1 MSEHRAA
8 IRWKR
13 SSSDFTYQSYNR
25 AYDIDAGLPSPIAGS
40 SAPESLGHADRLD
53 PERAL
58 VTALSSCH
66 MLTFL
71 AIAAR
76 RRLTLGAYED
86 EAVGF
91 LEKNEAG
98 KLAITRVILRPRLSW
113 GAGVSITDEE
123 VVKLHHLSHQE
134 CFIANSVK
142 TEVTVEP
149 QA

>member
-40 SAPESLGHADRLD
+40 SAPEFLGHADRLD

-76 RRLTLGAYED
+76 KRLTLDSYED
-86 EAVGF
+86 EAVGY

-98 KLAITRVILRPRLSW
+98 KLAVTRVILRPRLVW
-113 GAGVSITDEE
+113 GEGVSMSDEDME
-123 VVKLHHLSHQE
+123 KLHHLSHQE

-142 TEVTVEP
+142 TDVRVEP
-149 QA
+149 RP